1 MRRTRGFT
9 LIEVMMA
16 MAILAIAL
24 SVLVGTQS
32 KSVVLNEHARNLTT
46 ATMLA
51 HDQLL
56 AIETRLLKDGFQ
68 TDVETDR
75 GRFKD
80 RRYDAFEWE
89 AVIEPLD
96 LEPEEL
102 AAQLQ
107 GQLLGTGDDAGS
119 LAGSSAVNA
128 QLPSMLGWVTLMV
141 QNLSEQRVRRVTLA
155 VKWKDLKGSHIYTL
169 RQFIVMME
177 QPEGQGL
184 QGTTPLGGT
193 TPPIP

>member
-1 MRRTRGFT
+1 MTRPRGFT
-9 LIEVMMA
+9 LIEIMMA

-24 SVLVGTQS
+24 SILLGTQS
-32 KSVVLNEHARNLTT
+32 KSVVFNDHSRNLTT

-51 HDQLL
+51 HDQML
-56 AIETRLLKDGFQ
+56 ALETRLLKDGFQ

-80 RRYDAFEWE
+80 RRYEDFEWE
-89 AVIEPLD
+89 AIIEPLD

-107 GQLLGTGDDAGS
+107 GQLLGAGEDTGS
-119 LAGSSAVNA
+119 LAGSSAINA
-128 QLPSMLGWVTLMV
+128 QLPNMLGWVTLMV

-155 VKWKDLKGSHIYTL
+155 VRWKDLKGEHIYTL

-177 QPEGQGL
+177 LPKGQGL
-184 QGTTPLGGT
+184 QGVPALGST
-193 TPPIP
+193 TPPPL